1 MQFIVPLCYGLG
13 AIPLDKHGNHKRMCE
28 HGKWLSP
35 CFAFSYDH
43 NGNQCGSFS
52 KARNRSTITASYITS
67 EDASKGH
74 YVLL

>member
-43 NGNQCGSFS
+43 NGNVEVFQKLEIG
-52 KARNRSTITASYITS
+52 
-67 EDASKGH
+67 
-74 YVLL
+74 LL